1 MKKTG
6 CFAKKSKKNLAFYQN
21 LGHRNSMKI
30 YAPNTKKRA
39 TIATIIA
46 KDIDFK
52 TPQEFFF
59 QAPQNSRI
67 LIKDITTV
75 TNTATS
81 VTGGATVIV
90 DDVGAKPFTA
100 VGRKYTLTTNAT
112 QPANSS
118 TVKIGGVTYTF
129 KTSLTASTTINEV
142 LRGVSVAAS
151 LTNLTAAINRTA
163 GDANAGTLYGSLT
176 VTNPY
181 FSATTTAEVVTLESK
196 IKTAAVNVI
205 DAAAATYG
213 IPIGAS
219 TPNLTFAAA
228 GYGSTATT
236 RENLVASDAESSP
249 DDAGNAHRL
258 TMLTTGEIVPAGYW
272 VRFLLNVPAEGTT
285 LNKDVVIAYVILD

>member
-75 TNTATS
+75 TNTATGLTS
-81 VTGGATVIV
+81 SATVIV
-90 DDVGAKPFTA
+90 DDVGVKPFTA
-100 VGRKYTLTTNAT
+100 VGRKHTLTGVSA
-112 QPANSS
+112 AAADAS

-129 KTSLTASTTINEV
+129 KTSLTLSTSANEV
-142 LRGVSVAAS
+142 LRGSNATDS
-151 LTNLTAAINRTA
+151 LTNLTAAITRASGAT
-163 GDANAGTLYGSLT
+163 GGLYGSET
-176 VTNPY
+176 VTNPL
-181 FSATTTAEVVTLESK
+181 FSATRDGLVVTLESK
-196 IKTAAVNVI
+196 IKTTAVNVI
-205 DAAAATYG
+205 DATAATYG
-213 IPIGAS
+213 IPNQVG
-219 TPNLTFAAA
+219 TTNLTAAES
-228 GYGSTATT
+228 GYASTATT
-236 RENLVASDAESSP
+236 RENLVASAVQTYSAE
-249 DDAGNAHRL
+249 DAGNALRS
-258 TMLTTGEIVPAGYW
+258 TMLATGEIVPAGYW
-272 VRFLLNVPAEGTT
+272 VRYAITIPAAGTT

>member
-1 MKKTG
+1 
-6 CFAKKSKKNLAFYQN
+6 
-21 LGHRNSMKI
+21 MKI

-236 RENLVASDAESSP
+236 RENLVASDTESSP

>member
-1 MKKTG
+1 
-6 CFAKKSKKNLAFYQN
+6 
-21 LGHRNSMKI
+21 MKI

-67 LIKDITTV
+67 LITDITTV
-75 TNTATS
+75 TNTATGLTS
-81 VTGGATVIV
+81 SATVIV

-112 QPANSS
+112 QPANDS
-118 TVKIGGVTYTF
+118 TVTIGGVIYTF
-129 KTSLTASTTINEV
+129 KTTLTASGVTANEV
-142 LRGVSVAAS
+142 LRGADVAAS
-151 LTNLTAAINRTA
+151 LTNLTAAITRASGAA
-163 GDANAGTLYGSLT
+163 GGLYGSGT

-181 FSATTTAEVVTLESK
+181 FSATTTATVVTIESK

-236 RENLVASDAESSP
+236 RENLVASAIQTYTAE
-249 DDAGNAHRL
+249 DDGNALRS
-258 TMLTTGEIVPAGYW
+258 TMLATGEIVPAGYW
-272 VRFLLNVPAEGTT
+272 VRYAINIPAAGTT